1 MVEFRKIVFPYCLI
15 KQEDGSYLVL
25 NRNYKPVGF
34 NTSTWVNYE
43 DYPIKIKFKRLTSL
57 TVSKISYNNDPN
69 IDKIFLYNDG
79 CVPTASAKNMNAYLN
94 RLKILASLQVINY
107 E

>member
-1 MVEFRKIVFPYCLI
+1 MVEFRKLFFPYCLI

-34 NTSTWVNYE
+34 NTSIWVNYE

-57 TVSKISYNNDPN
+57 TASKISYNNNPD

-94 RLKILASLQVINY
+94 RLKILASLQVSNY
-107 E
+107 R